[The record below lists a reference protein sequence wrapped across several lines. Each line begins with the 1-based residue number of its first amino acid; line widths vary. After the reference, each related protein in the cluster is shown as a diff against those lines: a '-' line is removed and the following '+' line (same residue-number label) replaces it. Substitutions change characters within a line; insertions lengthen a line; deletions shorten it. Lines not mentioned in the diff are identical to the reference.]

1 MPNTSTCKYACAH
14 TRIAVQS
21 DKPALVLGIR
31 NTHGDEK
38 ASPQTHTTQIKHIA
52 HTVTTHSRHG
62 AEKICLFPLPFLFLA
77 NRCRLEDFRKVQKR
91 AELNKFESTLEKALC
106 HAPGCRRGSRALEML
121 TLQRQAR
128 ACTSP
133 FVHSCKK
140 HTVKGALTPTGDT
153 SQHLIRLPRAALQF
167 QRTARPH

>member
-1 MPNTSTCKYACAH
+1 MGPKRFAFSLCLFSFL
-14 TRIAVQS
+14 RIAVGS
-21 DKPALVLGIR
+21 
-31 NTHGDEK
+31 
-38 ASPQTHTTQIKHIA
+38 
-52 HTVTTHSRHG
+52 
-62 AEKICLFPLPFLFLA
+62 KIS
-77 NRCRLEDFRKVQKR
+77 EKVQKR

-167 QRTARPH
+167 QRTALTNYEMPTWYTYHVARIGDANNTQLLRRGGS